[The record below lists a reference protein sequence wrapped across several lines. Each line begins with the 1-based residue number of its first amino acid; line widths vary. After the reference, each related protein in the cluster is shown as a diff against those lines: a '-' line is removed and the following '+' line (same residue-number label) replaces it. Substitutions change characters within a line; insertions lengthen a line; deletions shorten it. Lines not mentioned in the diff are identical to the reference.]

1 VWLFVPSGTIP
12 SIRAQSPAIEAAI
25 EVIGE
30 TVVAIRGRVSAS
42 PAESVPEPDEQADK
56 ESMRAAARI
65 TDLVSVMAPMLMLIS
80 LIASYSQLQVSC
92 E

>member
-30 TVVAIRGRVSAS
+30 TVVAIRGRVSLS
-42 PAESVPEPDEQADK
+42 PAESVPEPDEQAAK
-56 ESMRAAARI
+56 ESMRAAARV
-65 TDLVSVMAPMLMLIS
+65 TDLVSVMETMLMLIS
-80 LIASYSQLQVSC
+80 LIAS
-92 E
+92 